1 VSAGSDFV
9 AAVQALAAAVAATAD
24 DPADRIRLLA
34 ALARYRP
41 DETTGEGTIGDAM
54 ATMQHAVAALCRR
67 AALVEMAR
75 AVAASTPPS
84 YDEAVAL
91 RDLVCGLLDAEIL
104 DAGGRDDAAVMALRA
119 LKTAVAADLT
129 ARGAADLAALRE
141 VATGAALPALVHAY
155 RLYQDLGRSDELA
168 AYAAAEDPVFL
179 PLKFEA
185 LVDLRTK

>member
-1 VSAGSDFV
+1 MSAGSDFV

-129 ARGAADLAALRE
+129 ARAADLAALRD
-141 VATGAALPALVHAY
+141 VVTGAPLPALVHVY
-155 RLYQDLGRSDELA
+155 RLYRDLGRGDELA
-168 AYAAAEDPVFL
+168 AYAGTDDPIFL
-179 PLKFEA
+179 PPTFRA
-185 LVDLRTK
+185 LGR

>member
-1 VSAGSDFV
+1 VSAGSDVV

-24 DPADRIRLLA
+24 DPADRIRLLVE
-34 ALARYRP
+34 LARYRP

-54 ATMQHAVAALCRR
+54 ATMQTAVAALCRR

-104 DAGGRDDAAVMALRA
+104 AMGGSDDAAVMALRA

-129 ARGAADLAALRE
+129 ARAADLAALRD
-141 VATGAALPALVHAY
+141 VVTGAPLPALVQAY
-155 RLYQDLGRSDELA
+155 RLYQDLGRGDELA
-168 AYAAAEDPVFL
+168 AYAAAEDPIFL
-179 PLKFEA
+179 PPTFRA
-185 LVDLRTK
+185 LGR